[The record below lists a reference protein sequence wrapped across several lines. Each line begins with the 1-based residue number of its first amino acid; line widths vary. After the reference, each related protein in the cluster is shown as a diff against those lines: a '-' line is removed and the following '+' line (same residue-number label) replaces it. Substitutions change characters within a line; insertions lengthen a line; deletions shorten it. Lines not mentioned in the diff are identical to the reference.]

1 MSTHDFEYECAGTTA
16 RGLLALPEVREGE
29 EELAPPYPG
38 VVVCHAWKGP
48 GSFERERAEE
58 LAEMGFAVLVADVYG
73 GQRANDNDEA
83 AALSGALADLL
94 SDGKT
99 WRQCRN
105 AVLEAYP
112 VQKRQLRERFAEVMA
127 GVRDYTAA
135 ELDAELPE
143 LMGTVEAL
151 GMGSVVATGPE
162 ALLERLRQ
170 GR

>member
-1 MSTHDFEYECAGTTA
+1 
-16 RGLLALPEVREGE
+16 
-29 EELAPPYPG
+29 
-38 VVVCHAWKGP
+38 
-48 GSFERERAEE
+48 
-58 LAEMGFAVLVADVYG
+58 
-73 GQRANDNDEA
+73 
-83 AALSGALADLL
+83 
-94 SDGKT
+94 
-99 WRQCRN
+99 
-105 AVLEAYP
+105 LEAYP
-112 VQKRQLRERFAEVMA
+112 VQKRQRRERFAEVMA